1 VDNELEVI
9 RNQMES
15 TRSNLADKLEALEG
29 ELRGTVEGAT
39 NAVANTVETV
49 QETVE
54 NVKESV
60 KETVETVRETL
71 DVRKHVERHP
81 WAMFGGAVLLGC
93 IAGGLLGRRRSR
105 KTEPTPAPAFTPQ
118 AQPENGY
125 RNGYSKKEKP
135 AQEEEPGPLA
145 SGLQAIKG
153 LALGTLMGTL
163 RDVLVQAVPTNLAN
177 DLAGVVDNMTTR
189 LGGKPL
195 RRSEEDKTPETD
207 AEAETHHESDYSE
220 VGRPMGSTR
229 WSG

>member
-39 NAVANTVETV
+39 NAVETV

-54 NVKESV
+54 NVTETV
-60 KETVETVRETL
+60 KETVESVRETL
-71 DVRKHVERHP
+71 NVRKHVERHP

-105 KTEPTPAPAFTPQ
+105 KAEPTPAPAFTPQ
-118 AQPENGY
+118 AQSENGY

-135 AQEEEPGPLA
+135 AEEEPGPLA

-163 RDVLVQAVPTNLAN
+163 RDVLVQAVPSTLAN
-177 DLAGVVDNMTTR
+177 ELVGVVDNMTTR

-195 RRSEEDKTPETD
+195 RRSDEDKTPETV

>member
-1 VDNELEVI
+1 MDNELEVI
-9 RNQMES
+9 RHQMES

-39 NAVANTVETV
+39 NAVETV

-54 NVKESV
+54 TVTETV
-60 KETVETVRETL
+60 KETVESVRETL
-71 DVRKHVERHP
+71 NVRKHVERHP

-105 KTEPTPAPAFTPQ
+105 KPEPTPAPAFTPQ
-118 AQPENGY
+118 AQPETGY
-125 RNGYSKKEKP
+125 RNGYSKKEKQ

-195 RRSEEDKTPETD
+195 RRSDEEKTPETD
-207 AEAETHHESDYSE
+207 AEAENYHESDFSE